1 MLGAE
6 IRDFTVQLI
15 SMVICHQL
23 WLEKG
28 LLGTQL
34 AAAIRAL
41 APILHISGIHLPP
54 LTSVTYNDFS
64 SPKMRNHMA
73 HMAHMAAKMAP
84 KV

>member
-28 LLGTQL
+28 LLGTPL

-41 APILHISGIHLPP
+41 APIFAYFWYSFTTIYPF
-54 LTSVTYNDFS
+54 TSVTYNDFS

-73 HMAHMAAKMAP
+73 HMAAKMAP